1 MSDHSNGKAGDGGLL
16 VVDDAARKRITIGTT
31 LSLAKPFIA
40 DLRINYENYFY
51 KKDAIVAV
59 SEKDKIVIEL
69 MVRF

>member
-1 MSDHSNGKAGDGGLL
+1 MYRSDNGSL
-16 VVDDAARKRITIGTT
+16 VVNDAARKRITVGTT

-51 KKDAIVAV
+51 KKDAVVAV